1 MDAVTDSTNPRP
13 VSRGSKPVIGF
24 TGIDCLYLV
33 VEYPHEDLTLRSQT
47 NRLQILQ
54 SVKGG
59 P

>member
-1 MDAVTDSTNPRP
+1 MAFNVKK
-13 VSRGSKPVIGF
+13 RGKL
-24 TGIDCLYLV
+24 TY
-33 VEYPHEDLTLRSQT
+33 YLTLRSQT